1 MARGISSS
9 GPEYPFNHGEATM
22 KVVLQVLLFGWAA
35 MVAVLAQTVGASL
48 QGTVSDPSGAVVAN
62 ATVEI
67 VNLDTGASH
76 RLLTDEA
83 GRWREPVLIPGEYQV
98 KASAAGFQ
106 NLIRT
111 GIHLSV
117 GQEAVI

>member
-1 MARGISSS
+1 MNVMLRAWFVCCAVAG
-9 GPEYPFNHGEATM
+9 A
-22 KVVLQVLLFGWAA
+22 LFG
-35 MVAVLAQTVGASL
+35 QTIGASL

-67 VNLDTGASH
+67 VNLETGASH
-76 RLLTDEA
+76 SLLTDEA
-83 GRWREPVLIPGEYQV
+83 GRWREPVLMPGEYQV
-98 KASAAGFQ
+98 KASAPGFQ
-106 NLIRT
+106 TLMRT